1 LLAQG
6 LPVPKTNPI
15 PVYVQFMPWFQ
26 TPTSLGGTLPGTEW
40 GTHWTMANQNPN
52 VINPTTG
59 LREIASNY
67 YPLIGPYDSSN
78 QYVIEYQMLLMK
90 VSGISGAIVDWYGEE
105 GSNGDIGSLLSASN
119 KIVAAT
125 QTYGLGVAVT
135 LEDRFATSQSEV
147 TANLNYLANNQNN
160 PNNAYYTQPNYIT
173 VGPNKTPLV
182 TVFGPITYQ
191 QPSEWTTI
199 LSGVT
204 TKPAIVPLQYQ
215 GSEVGTPAVGEMGW
229 VSEAKG
235 GNNYLSVQQ
244 QFLANEAGK
253 YPYSIGVAFPG
264 YNDFYA
270 QGGEPASAAGFII
283 PESDSNGTTLNE
295 TLAQDQTYSKNIT
308 AIQIATWNDYGE
320 GTQIE
325 PTVQDGFTD
334 LEEIQKF
341 TGVPYGLSQLEE
353 VYQLYEAREEF
364 LSNSGDEALLNQA
377 SNDINNLDFTDAQ
390 TIINNVTGVPEP
402 AVLPLVGGMFMLM
415 YRRRTH
421 LVR

>member
-1 LLAQG
+1 
-6 LPVPKTNPI
+6 
-15 PVYVQFMPWFQ
+15 
-26 TPTSLGGTLPGTEW
+26 
-40 GTHWTMANQNPN
+40 
-52 VINPTTG
+52 
-59 LREIASNY
+59 
-67 YPLIGPYDSSN
+67 
-78 QYVIEYQMLLMK
+78 
-90 VSGISGAIVDWYGEE
+90 
-105 GSNGDIGSLLSASN
+105 
-119 KIVAAT
+119 
-125 QTYGLGVAVT
+125 
-135 LEDRFATSQSEV
+135 
-147 TANLNYLANNQNN
+147 
-160 PNNAYYTQPNYIT
+160 
-173 VGPNKTPLV
+173 
-182 TVFGPITYQ
+182 
-191 QPSEWTTI
+191 
-199 LSGVT
+199 
-204 TKPAIVPLQYQ
+204 
-215 GSEVGTPAVGEMGW
+215 MGW
-229 VSEAKG
+229 VTETVG

-253 YPYSIGVAFPG
+253 YPNSIGVAFPG

-283 PESDSNGTTLNE
+283 PESNSNGTTLSE

-364 LSNSGDEALLNQA
+364 LNNSGDEALLNQA